1 MTTTAIVTT
10 APATVA
16 PLTWTTKNG
25 ATRRADSATAQ
36 TFAPRAARLS
46 AAQAAD
52 LSALKNGQFRPFM
65 ASVRASLTKAEM
77 AALVAAPDFSANPTK
92 KAQVLDSLR
101 AIEAEWVRSAAAQ
114 EAKGKKPA
122 ALRRALHETLSAW
135 LDHEATTAALKA
147 AGMDGATDT
156 GADTAPGADSTSTDT
171 PATGADTGT
180 DTAPAD
186 TAAPVV
192 SADTSEAP
200 AADTDTP
207 AATVADMAPA
217 LL

>member
-1 MTTTAIVTT
+1 MTATAIVTT
-10 APATVA
+10 APATAAALV
-16 PLTWTTKNG
+16 WTTKNG

-65 ASVRASLTKAEM
+65 ASVRASLSKAEM

-101 AIEAEWVRSAAAQ
+101 AIESEWVRSAEALA
-114 EAKGKKPA
+114 AKGKKPA

-135 LDHEATTAALKA
+135 LEHEATTAALKA
-147 AGMDGATDT
+147 AGMDG
-156 GADTAPGADSTSTDT
+156 TDT
-171 PATGADTGT
+171 PATGADTATGT

-186 TAAPVV
+186 TVAPVV
-192 SADTSEAP
+192 SADAAP
-200 AADTDTP
+200 AAGAGNDTAP
-207 AATVADMAPA
+207 VADVAPA